1 MSEDLRST
9 PLVRTT
15 CPVDAPASPHY
26 IFASW
31 KNIVTSATK
40 WCQEE
45 QWGKFCS
52 MVLRGCRCRVPAD
65 WYGAISS
72 TASGRDMN
80 TVSVHIMEVR
90 QKMMLRISRWPCLT
104 VSAIS
109 KNVPTK
115 KETAAE
121 PKPGCRNDEPCA
133 KLRSRQ
139 IRQVW
144 NRLFQSCPYTCPVGT
159 TNGKFLIKSKGRI
172 QVNDPV
178 SFLRTECVEYGDV
191 ASQKKKT
198 YNTGVTEYRIT
209 GMVGNR

>member
-1 MSEDLRST
+1 MLLHRRIISLHPGKILWLRQQNGARKNGEENFAAWCWEDADVVFLPIGTELSH
-9 PLVRTT
+9 L
-15 CPVDAPASPHY
+15 PHRDETWIPY
-26 IFASW
+26 QFTLW
-31 KNIVTSATK
+31 KSGKK
-40 WCQEE
+40 WCSGYQD
-45 QWGKFCS
+45 G
-52 MVLRGCRCRVPAD
+52 PA
-65 WYGAISS
+65 WLS
-72 TASGRDMN
+72 
-80 TVSVHIMEVR
+80 
-90 QKMMLRISRWPCLT
+90 
-104 VSAIS
+104 SAIS